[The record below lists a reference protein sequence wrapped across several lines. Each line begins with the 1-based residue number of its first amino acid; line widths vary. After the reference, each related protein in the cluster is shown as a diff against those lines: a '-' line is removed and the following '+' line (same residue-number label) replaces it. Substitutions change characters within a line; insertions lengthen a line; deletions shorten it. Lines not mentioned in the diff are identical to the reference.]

1 MGVMSQADLT
11 QQLHILTRILKI
23 QNMIRRTMNL
33 LPNTGQR
40 LKKAMTKVM
49 VMYVGDEADLEE
61 RPSLRNDLKLP
72 GSIRSKEMYD
82 VTEWTKNV
90 PDWE

>member
-1 MGVMSQADLT
+1 
-11 QQLHILTRILKI
+11 
-23 QNMIRRTMNL
+23 
-33 LPNTGQR
+33 
-40 LKKAMTKVM
+40 
-49 VMYVGDEADLEE
+49 MYVEDEADLEE

-72 GSIRSKEMYD
+72 VLIRSKETYN